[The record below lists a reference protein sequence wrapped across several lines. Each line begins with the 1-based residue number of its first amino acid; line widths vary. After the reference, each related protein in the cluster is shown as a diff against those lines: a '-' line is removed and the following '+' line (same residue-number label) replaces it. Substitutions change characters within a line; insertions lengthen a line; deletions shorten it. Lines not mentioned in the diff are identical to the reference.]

1 MKETVSREFLAFF
14 LLHKLGGFD
23 SWKKCKKS
31 LCTTPLKCIFL
42 FCQILP
48 EVPVRVAP
56 SLLRQLTATARVWPT
71 SAHLASSSFQQKA
84 RIFFN
89 EKKNSF
95 LISPKELNAESAAI
109 VCFFYN
115 FYFVNQVCGCRSYQ
129 LSVQTWMTYFRWVFK
144 M

>member
-1 MKETVSREFLAFF
+1 M
-14 LLHKLGGFD
+14 
-23 SWKKCKKS
+23 
-31 LCTTPLKCIFL
+31 
-42 FCQILP
+42 
-48 EVPVRVAP
+48 RVAP

-95 LISPKELNAESAAI
+95 LISPKELYAER
-109 VCFFYN
+109 VLQYFVLYN

-129 LSVQTWMTYFRWVFK
+129 LPVQT
-144 M
+144 

>member
-1 MKETVSREFLAFF
+1 M
-14 LLHKLGGFD
+14 
-23 SWKKCKKS
+23 
-31 LCTTPLKCIFL
+31 
-42 FCQILP
+42 
-48 EVPVRVAP
+48 RVAP

-71 SAHLASSSFQQKA
+71 SAHLASSFFQQKA

-109 VCFFYN
+109 FCFFYN

-129 LSVQTWMTYFRWVFK
+129 LPVQT
-144 M
+144 

>member
-1 MKETVSREFLAFF
+1 M
-14 LLHKLGGFD
+14 
-23 SWKKCKKS
+23 
-31 LCTTPLKCIFL
+31 
-42 FCQILP
+42 
-48 EVPVRVAP
+48 RVAP

-109 VCFFYN
+109 FCFIQFLFCKSSLWLQIISTPCTNMNNIFSLGIQNVSLLTLRLRTYN
-115 FYFVNQVCGCRSYQ
+115 KLFVKANTPIIKLHNFDS
-129 LSVQTWMTYFRWVFK
+129 RWRAEC
-144 M
+144 